1 MPQTMAT
8 QRKREPVPL
17 NGVDTP
23 ALFAT
28 IDVVKGRPER
38 SERWDTLTSRHI
50 RITLLVIWWRC
61 TRCGRR

>member
-28 IDVVKGRPER
+28 ID
-38 SERWDTLTSRHI
+38 
-50 RITLLVIWWRC
+50 
-61 TRCGRR
+61 